1 MNGAPATI
9 AVSLSTS
16 PNKRGPESPE
26 TRSQVH
32 RSISENPFVVGVWGF
47 RATLYEGEGGALCGA
62 LLPITVFLAVKV
74 TGGPGLASWDRAL
87 VGVWLRRGTLSGAG
101 LVFDNPCR
109 VERDEQHDVRSA
121 VSDRKES
128 HES

>member
-1 MNGAPATI
+1 MTGAPATI

-16 PNKRGPESPE
+16 PNKRVPESPE

-74 TGGPGLASWDRAL
+74 TGEPGLARWEL
-87 VGVWLRRGTLSGAG
+87 VLLEG
-101 LVFDNPCR
+101 
-109 VERDEQHDVRSA
+109 H
-121 VSDRKES
+121 SDPSPK
-128 HES
+128 

>member
-16 PNKRGPESPE
+16 PNKRVPESPE

-74 TGGPGLASWDRAL
+74 TGEPGLARWEL
-87 VGVWLRRGTLSGAG
+87 VLLEGH
-101 LVFDNPCR
+101 FDP
-109 VERDEQHDVRSA
+109 SL
-121 VSDRKES
+121 K
-128 HES
+128 